1 MSDPYLFA
9 KARDAVEA
17 AFELLRPQEPLPA
30 NEDEFG
36 GAGQGKF
43 ALVSRFYDLQVAD
56 PTTPLTEQTPYQ
68 RAMVM
73 LKRELGAL
81 TDRPVIWG
89 MTAEQHRRVRDLSRE
104 LIPLMRKDANALT
117 PAERRK
123 LGEGLSKIAEIG
135 DQAPSHGQPPQK
147 RKRSKS

>member
-1 MSDPYLFA
+1 MGTGPTHALMSLIARSIDSIVNLKDQSAHWMSDPYLFA

-43 ALVSRFYDLQVAD
+43 ALVSRFYHLQVAD
-56 PTTPLTEQTPYQ
+56 PTTPLTEQIPYQ

-81 TDRPVIWG
+81 Y
-89 MTAEQHRRVRDLSRE
+89 
-104 LIPLMRKDANALT
+104 
-117 PAERRK
+117 
-123 LGEGLSKIAEIG
+123 
-135 DQAPSHGQPPQK
+135 
-147 RKRSKS
+147 